1 MLIQL
6 ITSLLKGGFDVLK
19 YSTSLKGGFFMEN
32 TLQLTKQLIEICSY
46 VDNSTNEIALADF
59 LMKYC
64 SRVPNWKVTKQVV
77 LSGRY
82 NIVISDGYPT
92 RLLYVGHLDTV
103 QPKFLDKKL
112 NTRSFIRQ
120 GKLYGL
126 GAADMKGNIAAFLTA
141 WAKIDETKGI
151 TALLYIDEEYDFAGI
166 KEFIRQYKNKISPQL
181 VLSGDGNDLSLGNG
195 CRGLIELT
203 VRVKGKTGHA
213 SNPPS
218 GVNAITRSFAAVS
231 KLENYFQ
238 KFYLSQELGQSTINL
253 AYLQGG
259 LLQNESSMELVLGK
273 EGNNIPDFAEFV
285 LDIRPSVSALN
296 AKKVTS
302 LLSGFM
308 AEEGLILQSVT
319 RRHDLGAWITP
330 KNQLG
335 NIVRTLSRDCPLMWT
350 DPGKRGFIDIQLLA
364 SALPNTPCCTLGAG
378 DGRTVHRED
387 ENVPLVQL
395 TRIEM
400 IYKDIILLMKGG
412 ETK

>member
-1 MLIQL
+1 
-6 ITSLLKGGFDVLK
+6 
-19 YSTSLKGGFFMEN
+19 MEN
-32 TLQLTKQLIEICSY
+32 TLQLTKKLIEICSY

-64 SRVPNWKVTKQVV
+64 SRVPNWKVTKQTVMG
-77 LSGRY
+77 GRY

-92 RLLYVGHLDTV
+92 RLLYIGHLDTV
-103 QPKFLDKKL
+103 QPKILDKKL
-112 NTRSFIRQ
+112 KTRSFIRQ

-141 WAKIDETKGI
+141 WRKLGETKGI
-151 TALLYIDEEYDFAGI
+151 TALLYIDEEYDFAGM

-203 VRVKGKTGHA
+203 ARVSGKTGHA
-213 SNPPS
+213 SNPLS
-218 GVNAITRSFAAVS
+218 GVNAITRSFAAVR

-259 LLQNESSMELVLGK
+259 LLQNESSTEFVLGK
-273 EGNNIPDFAEFV
+273 EGNNIPNFAEFV
-285 LDIRPSVSALN
+285 LDIRPSVSLLN

-302 LLSGFM
+302 LLSEFIT
-308 AEEGLILQSVT
+308 EEGLLLQSVIT
-319 RRHDLGAWITP
+319 RHDLGAWITP
-330 KNQLG
+330 KDQLSD
-335 NIVRTLSRDCPLMWT
+335 IVRTLNTDRPLAWT
-350 DPGKRGFIDIQLLA
+350 DLSKRGFIDVQLLA
-364 SALPNTPCCTLGAG
+364 NALPNTPCCTLGAG

-387 ENVPLVQL
+387 ENVPLAEL
-395 TRIEM
+395 NHIENM
-400 IYKDIILLMKGG
+400 YKNIILLMKGG